1 LYQTLDRVANSPY
14 LSCVSIS
21 STDCVDDDYYY
32 ANENDTNENENGI
45 HELRHDQRN
54 IHRNTLFRCG
64 IHRRDSED
72 DEYEYDYE
80 REREYEY
87 QYENQIKDNGG
98 NDDAIR
104 DDRIFNSDLK
114 HKQNSYRNRNSYS
127 YSYRHNKHKLKH
139 KQKHS
144 KRNNSLYR
152 KTMMTAATVN
162 EGESNDNANANANI
176 NANNTN
182 SNSNNSNSNSNISA
196 QQKTAQQHL
205 QKTARLARGFAD
217 DAGRAI
223 GNLLPTA
230 SLQQLTA
237 RKYTLPDKTVASQVL
252 MYRQL
257 LHTKCRPGLKL
268 SRNYEGTPAQ
278 NAVMHMPWWEEGIA
292 DSKKM
297 IISYNN
303 LVTRLWLNG
312 AIEPYSG
319 VAGTSADAGT
329 SASTST
335 SADADL
341 LSFDA
346 APPPATTTTTT
357 SLETHIGD
365 DGLPP
370 VPHEFW
376 VDRLGFQQ
384 KDPVTDFRSGGVLSL
399 AMMVYMV
406 ESKPVLCQ
414 RFFTG
419 DTSVLPFGITCINV
433 TDMIAKF
440 LMLAKSTDR
449 MDALLSQK
457 PFWKMFADPNAITAV
472 QELAMSMLCDVAVEL
487 GQEKRIPYLAQKTNA
502 NEGMAEASDKVT
514 VFDFSTILERTEKR
528 VRDDLLGAGPKT
540 VDELRSIE
548 GRLRLKYKTSLER
561 KIQRAK
567 ERSSE
572 GNDEGQESDA
582 NAAANATPASDN
594 NDKNKQL
601 KEAMD
606 KASNF
611 AGGLFAKVKSGVTH
625 KLNSS
630 SSNSNTQASTTAAG
644 AATIVD
650 LPPLNDTVTAT
661 VATTTTATTTTSTA
675 TTNASGDGVCVDGDW
690 LGTDI
695 AAATES
701 ITNFSIGDDDDDDAD
716 LLL

>member
-1 LYQTLDRVANSPY
+1 MYQTLDRVSNSPY

-21 STDCVDDDYYY
+21 SADCVDDDYYY
-32 ANENDTNENENGI
+32 ANDSNNSNENENDI
-45 HELRHDQRN
+45 HELRQNVFSCQSEQRN
-54 IHRNTLFRCG
+54 THINKNTLFRCG
-64 IHRRDSED
+64 IHRKDSED
-72 DEYEYDYE
+72 DAYEYEY
-80 REREYEY
+80 EYEH
-87 QYENQIKDNGG
+87 ENQIKDKGD
-98 NDDAIR
+98 NDDAVR
-104 DDRIFNSDLK
+104 DDRVLNPNLKQKRK
-114 HKQNSYRNRNSYS
+114 HKHNR
-127 YSYRHNKHKLKH
+127 H
-139 KQKHS
+139 KHS
-144 KRNNSLYR
+144 KRNSSLYR

-162 EGESNDNANANANI
+162 EGESNDNAD
-176 NANNTN
+176 ANNTN
-182 SNSNNSNSNSNISA
+182 SNTSA

-278 NAVMHMPWWEEGIA
+278 IAVMHMPWWEEGIA
-292 DSKKM
+292 DTKKM

-319 VAGTSADAGT
+319 VG
-329 SASTST
+329 ASG
-335 SADADL
+335 DADL

-346 APPPATTTTTT
+346 PPPPATTTTTT
-357 SLETHIGD
+357 TTPLETHVGD

-502 NEGMAEASDKVT
+502 NEGLAEASDKV
-514 VFDFSTILERTEKR
+514 R
-528 VRDDLLGAGPKT
+528 
-540 VDELRSIE
+540 
-548 GRLRLKYKTSLER
+548 
-561 KIQRAK
+561 
-567 ERSSE
+567 
-572 GNDEGQESDA
+572 
-582 NAAANATPASDN
+582 
-594 NDKNKQL
+594 
-601 KEAMD
+601 
-606 KASNF
+606 
-611 AGGLFAKVKSGVTH
+611 
-625 KLNSS
+625 
-630 SSNSNTQASTTAAG
+630 
-644 AATIVD
+644 IV
-650 LPPLNDTVTAT
+650 
-661 VATTTTATTTTSTA
+661 
-675 TTNASGDGVCVDGDW
+675 
-690 LGTDI
+690 
-695 AAATES
+695 
-701 ITNFSIGDDDDDDAD
+701 
-716 LLL
+716 